1 MAETLIS
8 PGVLARE
15 NDQSFVTSQP
25 VERGAAIVGPTVIGP
40 VERPTLISSFS
51 SYQALFGGALQSGS
65 NEYTYLTSIAANQY
79 FQNGGNSLLVTRVT
93 SGSFSPAISTTIQN
107 SVESTTGGL
116 IGNIFSTLTGTPTP
130 TGLGGVAAT
139 YNSVGTSTN
148 NAGGGAELTII
159 KDISLGYISSTA
171 TITGAQTGGTGGATS
186 VGAFT
191 ATPTV
196 SPAGGTGLTLTV
208 NTSIGDAFFPSTI
221 ADSGIAITSVT
232 PSVNLSISIADLVA
246 DGAVI
251 TNGGSGGLVTLTSN
265 GSGEI
270 SSITLTSG
278 GTGWTILSTITIN
291 PATIN
296 NIINAPFGSTA
307 TGGNAVFTFATGN
320 LSTAIDSVTA
330 ATQGVGYSV
339 NDILTIAASD
349 IGTPSSNLTISLA
362 TADFTANISS
372 AIIVEDGSNY
382 AEGDSLTVASSL
394 IGGGADAV
402 FLLTD
407 ASIENQTAFE
417 LETVSAGIIMNNTSP
432 AGSDTSGTEL
442 PGGALASGSSD
453 NLRWQITSVNT
464 ASGVFSLAI
473 RRGNDST
480 NRPVVLEQYN
490 NISLD
495 PFSPNYIS
503 RAIGDISTNLVKEGA
518 DTFLQESG
526 SFSQISSYVR
536 VKSVKT
542 PTPNYFNND
551 GSAKNQFTGSLPLLG
566 SGSFDGAIGSNI
578 PVGRA
583 ANFYQNINN
592 IDSQGLVGSDYN
604 DAIALLASQDE
615 YQYNVISVPGLNN
628 QDHASQITSVMNN
641 AISRGDNIAV
651 IDLVRYNQPINTVTT
666 QAGGIDNSYTA
677 TYWPWLQTVDPNS
690 GQLVYIPASTFIPGV
705 YAFTDASSDPWFAP
719 AGITRGGMG
728 QVVRAERKLTSTN
741 RDTLYEANVN
751 PIATFPSQGV
761 VVFGQKTLQKAAS
774 ALDRVN
780 VRRLLITLKGYIS
793 QIADNLVFEQNTIAT
808 RQNFLT
814 QVNPYLESVQQ
825 RQGLYAFKVVMDESN
840 NTPDVIDRN
849 ELIGQIFLQP
859 TRTAEFIMLD
869 FNVLPTGATFPA

>member
-8 PGVLARE
+8 PGVAARE

-25 VERGAAIVGPTVIGP
+25 VERGAAIIGPTVLGP

-93 SGSFSPAISTTIQN
+93 SGSFSSATSTLIQN
-107 SVESTTGGL
+107 TVQELTGGL
-116 IGNIFSTLTGTPTP
+116 IGNIVGDLTTSGDAQLSTFSEIGTFNNVPLPGGDNGILASASITVSSANGLLFVSSTFTPEGSAPTVQTDGTTGNITALTGAGSNTSG
-130 TGLGGVAAT
+130 TGASITVTAAAGVVTTATVTAAGSGYSSGDTLVVLEATLQSDGNLGNV
-139 YNSVGTSTN
+139 VGD
-148 NAGGGAELTII
+148 LTII
-159 KDISLGYISSTA
+159 VGTTNLTGQITSIVVTEDGEDYIVDE
-171 TITGAQTGGTGGATS
+171 TITIDNTLIGSSGID
-186 VGAFT
+186 
-191 ATPTV
+191 PI
-196 SPAGGTGLTLTV
+196 LTLT
-208 NTSIGDAFFPSTI
+208 
-221 ADSGIAITSVT
+221 
-232 PSVNLSISIADLVA
+232 
-246 DGAVI
+246 
-251 TNGGSGGLVTLTSN
+251 
-265 GSGEI
+265 
-270 SSITLTSG
+270 
-278 GTGWTILSTITIN
+278 N
-291 PATIN
+291 P
-296 NIINAPFGSTA
+296 
-307 TGGNAVFTFATGN
+307 
-320 LSTAIDSVTA
+320 
-330 ATQGVGYSV
+330 
-339 NDILTIAASD
+339 
-349 IGTPSSNLTISLA
+349 
-362 TADFTANISS
+362 
-372 AIIVEDGSNY
+372 
-382 AEGDSLTVASSL
+382 
-394 IGGGADAV
+394 
-402 FLLTD
+402 
-407 ASIENQTAFE
+407 SIENGTAFE
-417 LETVSAGIIMNNTSP
+417 LETISEGIVMNNTNP
-432 AGSDTSGTEL
+432 VGSDTGGTEL
-442 PGGALASGSSD
+442 SGGALVSGSSK
-453 NLRWQITSVNT
+453 NVRWEITSVNT
-464 ASGVFSLAI
+464 ASGVFSLAV
-473 RRGNDST
+473 RRGND
-480 NRPVVLEQYN
+480 NNNNKVILEQYN

-495 PFSPNYIS
+495 PFSPNYIA
-503 RAIGDISTNLVKEGA
+503 RAIGDISTNLITEGA

-526 SFSQISSYVR
+526 SFAQISSYVR
-536 VKSVKT
+536 VKSVNS

-551 GSAKNQFTGSLPLLG
+551 GSAKNEYTASLPMVG
-566 SGSFDGAIGSNI
+566 SGSFDGAVGANI
-578 PVGRA
+578 PAGRA

-592 IDSQGLVGSDYN
+592 IDAQGLVGSDYN
-604 DAIALLASQDE
+604 NAIALLASQDD
-615 YQYNVISVPGLNN
+615 YQYNVISVPGLTN
-628 QDHASQITSVMNN
+628 QDHAAQITSVMNN
-641 AISRGDNIAV
+641 SISRGDNIAV
-651 IDLVRYNQPINTVTT
+651 VDLVRYNSQINTVTN

-751 PIATFPSQGV
+751 PIATFPQQGV

-780 VRRLLITLKGYIS
+780 VRRLLITLKDFIS

-825 RQGLYAFKVVMDESN
+825 RQGLYAFKVVMDETN

>member
-8 PGVLARE
+8 PGVAARE

-25 VERGAAIVGPTVIGP
+25 VERGAAIIGPTVLGP

-93 SGSFSPAISTTIQN
+93 SGSFSSATSTLIQN
-107 SVESTTGGL
+107 TVQELTGGL
-116 IGNIFSTLTGTPTP
+116 IGNIVGDLTTSGDAQLSTFSEIGTFNNVPLPGSENGILASASITVSSANGLLWVGSTFTPEGTAPTVATDGTTGNITALTGA
-130 TGLGGVAAT
+130 GS
-139 YNSVGTSTN
+139 NTS
-148 NAGGGAELTII
+148 G
-159 KDISLGYISSTA
+159 
-171 TITGAQTGGTGGATS
+171 TGA
-186 VGAFT
+186 
-191 ATPTV
+191 
-196 SPAGGTGLTLTV
+196 
-208 NTSIGDAFFPSTI
+208 
-221 ADSGIAITSVT
+221 
-232 PSVNLSISIADLVA
+232 
-246 DGAVI
+246 
-251 TNGGSGGLVTLTSN
+251 
-265 GSGEI
+265 
-270 SSITLTSG
+270 SIT
-278 GTGWTILSTITIN
+278 
-291 PATIN
+291 
-296 NIINAPFGSTA
+296 
-307 TGGNAVFTFATGN
+307 
-320 LSTAIDSVTA
+320 VTA
-330 ATQGVGYSV
+330 ATGVVTTATVTAAGSGYSDGDTLV
-339 NDILTIAASD
+339 VLEATLDSDGTLGDVVGDLTIIVGTTNLTGQITSIVVTEDGEDYIVDETITIDNTLIGSSGIDPILT
-349 IGTPSSNLTISLA
+349 LTNS
-362 TADFTANISS
+362 
-372 AIIVEDGSNY
+372 
-382 AEGDSLTVASSL
+382 
-394 IGGGADAV
+394 
-402 FLLTD
+402 
-407 ASIENQTAFE
+407 SIENGTAFE
-417 LETVSAGIIMNNTSP
+417 LETISEGIVMNNTNP
-432 AGSDTSGTEL
+432 VGSDTGGTEL
-442 PGGALASGSSD
+442 SGGALVSGSSK
-453 NLRWQITSVNT
+453 NVRWEITSVNT
-464 ASGVFSLAI
+464 ASGVFSLAV
-473 RRGNDST
+473 RRGND
-480 NRPVVLEQYN
+480 NNNNKVILEQYN

-495 PFSPNYIS
+495 PFSPNYIA
-503 RAIGDISTNLVKEGA
+503 RAIGDISTNLVTEGA

-526 SFSQISSYVR
+526 SFAQISSYVR
-536 VKSVKT
+536 VKSVNS

-551 GSAKNQFTGSLPLLG
+551 GSAKNEYTASLPMVG
-566 SGSFDGAIGSNI
+566 SGSFDGAVGANI
-578 PVGRA
+578 PAGRA

-592 IDSQGLVGSDYN
+592 IDAQGLVGSDYN
-604 DAIALLASQDE
+604 NAIALLSSQDD
-615 YQYNVISVPGLNN
+615 YQYNVISVPGLTN
-628 QDHASQITSVMNN
+628 QDHAAQITSVMNN
-641 AISRGDNIAV
+641 SISRGDNIAV
-651 IDLVRYNQPINTVTT
+651 VDLVRYNSQINAVTN

-728 QVVRAERKLTSTN
+728 QVVRAERRLTSTN

-780 VRRLLITLKGYIS
+780 VRRLLITLKSFIS

-825 RQGLYAFKVVMDESN
+825 RQGLYAFKVVMDETN

>member
-8 PGVLARE
+8 PGVAARE

-25 VERGAAIVGPTVIGP
+25 VERGAAIIGPTVLGP

-93 SGSFSPAISTTIQN
+93 SGSFSSATSTLIQN
-107 SVESTTGGL
+107 TVQELTGGL
-116 IGNIFSTLTGTPTP
+116 IGNIVGDLTTSGDAQLSTFSEIGTFNNVPLPGSENGILASASITVSSANGLLWVGSTFTPEGTAPTVATDGTTGNITALTGA
-130 TGLGGVAAT
+130 GS
-139 YNSVGTSTN
+139 NTS
-148 NAGGGAELTII
+148 G
-159 KDISLGYISSTA
+159 
-171 TITGAQTGGTGGATS
+171 TGA
-186 VGAFT
+186 
-191 ATPTV
+191 
-196 SPAGGTGLTLTV
+196 
-208 NTSIGDAFFPSTI
+208 
-221 ADSGIAITSVT
+221 
-232 PSVNLSISIADLVA
+232 
-246 DGAVI
+246 
-251 TNGGSGGLVTLTSN
+251 
-265 GSGEI
+265 
-270 SSITLTSG
+270 SIT
-278 GTGWTILSTITIN
+278 
-291 PATIN
+291 
-296 NIINAPFGSTA
+296 
-307 TGGNAVFTFATGN
+307 
-320 LSTAIDSVTA
+320 VTA
-330 ATQGVGYSV
+330 ATGVVTTATVTAAGSGYSDGDTLV
-339 NDILTIAASD
+339 VLEATLDSDGTLGDVVGDLTIIVGTTNLTGQITSIVVTEDGEDYIVDETITIDNTLIGSSGIDPILT
-349 IGTPSSNLTISLA
+349 LTNS
-362 TADFTANISS
+362 
-372 AIIVEDGSNY
+372 
-382 AEGDSLTVASSL
+382 
-394 IGGGADAV
+394 
-402 FLLTD
+402 
-407 ASIENQTAFE
+407 SIENGTAFE
-417 LETVSAGIIMNNTSP
+417 LETISEGIVMNNTNP
-432 AGSDTSGTEL
+432 VGSDTGGTEL
-442 PGGALASGSSD
+442 SGGALVSGSSK
-453 NLRWQITSVNT
+453 NVRWEITSVNT
-464 ASGVFSLAI
+464 ASGVFSLAV
-473 RRGNDST
+473 RRGND
-480 NRPVVLEQYN
+480 NNNNKVILEQYN

-495 PFSPNYIS
+495 PFSPNYIA
-503 RAIGDISTNLVKEGA
+503 RAIGDISTNLVTEGA

-526 SFSQISSYVR
+526 SFAQISSYVR
-536 VKSVKT
+536 VKSVNS

-551 GSAKNQFTGSLPLLG
+551 GSAKNEYTASLPMVG
-566 SGSFDGAIGSNI
+566 SGSFDGAVGANI
-578 PVGRA
+578 PAGRA

-592 IDSQGLVGSDYN
+592 IDAQGLVGSDYN
-604 DAIALLASQDE
+604 NAIALLSSQDD
-615 YQYNVISVPGLNN
+615 YQYNVISVPGLTN
-628 QDHASQITSVMNN
+628 QDHAAQITSVMNN
-641 AISRGDNIAV
+641 SISRGDNIAV
-651 IDLVRYNQPINTVTT
+651 VDLVRYNSQINAVTN

-751 PIATFPSQGV
+751 PIATFPQQGV

-780 VRRLLITLKGYIS
+780 VRRLLITLKDFIS

-825 RQGLYAFKVVMDESN
+825 RQGLYAFKVVMDETN